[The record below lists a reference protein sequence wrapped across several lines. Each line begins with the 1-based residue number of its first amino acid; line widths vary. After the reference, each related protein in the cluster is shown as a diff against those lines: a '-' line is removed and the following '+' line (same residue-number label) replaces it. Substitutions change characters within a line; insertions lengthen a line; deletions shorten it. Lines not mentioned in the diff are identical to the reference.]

1 MQEELNKFLKNVEI
15 FKNHK
20 LTKNSA
26 EIIFNFL
33 RHGVWLPDEWKC
45 SAGDWFVWDNHSLSG
60 LSMARFQ
67 DRKMNSEILYSY
79 VDSYVQFLCL
89 INQKNY

>member
-1 MQEELNKFLKNVEI
+1 MGQLGTLFVVHPAVVAADWSTSPIAGRVKQILKNGEI

-20 LTKNSA
+20 ITKKSA
-26 EIIFNFL
+26 QILFNFL

-67 DRKMNSEILYSY
+67 FS
-79 VDSYVQFLCL
+79 C
-89 INQKNY
+89 